1 MRLFGFGKGADENS
15 SNRVQF
21 IRRPRR
27 PVVHTE
33 IPEGREPLSGFGLW
47 ARCCGLCGVL
57 VCLRVALVVSA
68 GSQYRVG

>member
-1 MRLFGFGKGADENS
+1 MRLFGFGKGAYENS

-21 IRRPRR
+21 VRRTLR
-27 PVVHTE
+27 PVVRTE

-47 ARCCGLCGVL
+47 DRCCGLCGDL
-57 VCLRVALVVSA
+57 VCLRVVVVVSA